1 LPLAVIPGLCL
12 ISLILVLWLIHVP
25 KRKNQPIMFREFVGN
40 VKRVLAEKGRWLYA
54 IFAMGGICM
63 FVIFGVLFYLSDI
76 LESRYNLH
84 GVWKGFVLAIP
95 LISLCLCSYVGGKI
109 IGKHKKRMKW
119 IGFSGLAILTIS
131 FAILGFIQNIYAV
144 IGLFTLGGGGIGLA
158 LPCLDSLITK
168 GIEKEERGTITA
180 LYSSMRFVGVSLGPP
195 VVSLLLGS
203 SGHGLLFGVMAAVG
217 GIAALLM
224 LFAVRPKQDEPT
236 DDKSTDRMSVNEE
249 QTSVSREKPRSPK
262 LRRKTP
268 AK

>member
-1 LPLAVIPGLCL
+1 
-12 ISLILVLWLIHVP
+12 
-25 KRKNQPIMFREFVGN
+25 
-40 VKRVLAEKGRWLYA
+40 
-54 IFAMGGICM
+54 
-63 FVIFGVLFYLSDI
+63 
-76 LESRYNLH
+76 
-84 GVWKGFVLAIP
+84 
-95 LISLCLCSYVGGKI
+95 
-109 IGKHKKRMKW
+109 
-119 IGFSGLAILTIS
+119 
-131 FAILGFIQNIYAV
+131 
-144 IGLFTLGGGGIGLA
+144 
-158 LPCLDSLITK
+158 
-168 GIEKEERGTITA
+168 
-180 LYSSMRFVGVSLGPP
+180 MRFVGVSLGPP